1 MPRFLRHFCW
11 AFGGI
16 GLLMLAGSVYLF
28 VQDARFAAT
37 AVRAQGVVIGDN
49 GTPVVS
55 FVADRQTVRVRGR
68 VSSKPPSHHAGDP
81 ITVLYQE
88 DEPEKAHLDTFAE
101 RWLGSLILGGMGLV
115 FGGIGGGFVLAARRG
130 QRRRER
136 ALSFGRPV
144 QAKVTSVYFDTT
156 LRVNGR
162 SPWVIAATFDDSS
175 GRKLEFK
182 SERLWYDPTPYYPN
196 GSEVTV
202 YFLDDDPRVNAFQL
216 DKLPEGYNA

>member
-1 MPRFLRHFCW
+1 MKVALQKVVKTKLSLPIAIVL
-11 AFGGI
+11 GV
-16 GLLMLAGSVYLF
+16 LAP
-28 VQDARFAAT
+28 FAL
-37 AVRAQGVVIGDN
+37 
-49 GTPVVS
+49 P
-55 FVADRQTVRVRGR
+55 
-68 VSSKPPSHHAGDP
+68 AG
-81 ITVLYQE
+81 
-88 DEPEKAHLDTFAE
+88 AAE
-101 RWLGSLILGGMGLV
+101 AIAG
-115 FGGIGGGFVLAARRG
+115 AARRG